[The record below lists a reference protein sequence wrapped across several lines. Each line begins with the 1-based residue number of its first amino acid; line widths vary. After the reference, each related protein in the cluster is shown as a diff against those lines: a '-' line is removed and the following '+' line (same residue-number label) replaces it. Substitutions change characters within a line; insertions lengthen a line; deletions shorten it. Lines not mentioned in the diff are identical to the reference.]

1 MYNNI
6 KNSSYKSKNIS
17 KLEFSSFYFAG
28 RKHTMNF
35 GTIFIFFVLTELPMV
50 LSTCE
55 SSSGTYVLFH
65 VD

>member
-6 KNSSYKSKNIS
+6 KNSSYNSKNIS
-17 KLEFSSFYFAG
+17 KLEVSSFCFAG

-35 GTIFIFFVLTELPMV
+35 GIIFIVFVLTELPMV

-55 SSSGTYVLFH
+55 ASSGTYVSIH
-65 VD
+65 VV